1 MDKLI
6 NSLQELIYTT
16 FTVIEEGTF
25 DDSAETERI
34 ANEAIERANQTLEE
48 YGADPITYDMWRAER
63 YA

>member
-6 NSLQELIYTT
+6 NSLQELIYTL

-25 DDSAETERI
+25 DDSAETKPI

-48 YGADPITYDMWRAER
+48 YGADPRTYDMCRAVR